1 MQTLCFCLA
10 LGHIVKQAVD
20 LRLLIDQE
28 PVKFGSHG
36 FVLGLG
42 VGQLGLQGGVIFK
55 VTIDISLQVVVLG
68 KEIGD
73 F

>member
-1 MQTLCFCLA
+1 LQTLCLCLA
-10 LGHIVKQAVD
+10 LGHIVKKAVD

-42 VGQLGLQGGVIFK
+42 VGQLGLQGRVIFK
-55 VTIDISLQVVVLG
+55 VTVNISLQIVVLG
-68 KEIGD
+68 KEISD